1 MAKQFDGRDMDAE
14 TRHDM
19 NCNMKEGVT
28 PESTFSDWGD
38 YEKDY
43 REENQEDIKAS
54 TP

>member
-38 YEKDY
+38 YEKGLSGGKPGGY
-43 REENQEDIKAS
+43 
-54 TP
+54 